1 MKVAPGQVLSNGRGG
16 SWVVRS
22 VTCAREDPTLFVV
35 ELIAEHH
42 HQAGLTHRAFSLT
55 SEELQDFCQRESIPR
70 GACPDAAGSDDPTV
84 ASG

>member
-22 VTCAREDPTLFVV
+22 VTYAQEDPTLFVV

-42 HQAGLTHRAFSLT
+42 HQAGLMHRAFSLT
-55 SEELQDFCQRESIPR
+55 SEELQDFCHRESIPR
-70 GACPDAAGSDDPTV
+70 GACPDIAASDDPSV
-84 ASG
+84 APG